1 MAQQLRIHRLIVK
14 DKSFLDKSDIAWEIL
29 AYLAEHPDAQDTI
42 DGIIEWWLL
51 ESKIKYQIAAV
62 GKALSELVKNG
73 FVLEERAG
81 DSQTRYQINRQKMD
95 DIRIFLDQSEG
106 G

>member
-1 MAQQLRIHRLIVK
+1 MK

-62 GKALSELVKNG
+62 GKALSELVKKG
-73 FVLEERAG
+73 FVLEETAG
-81 DSQTRYQINRQKMD
+81 DSQTRYQINRKKIG
-95 DIRIFLDQSEG
+95 DIKTFFDQSG
-106 G
+106 GG